1 MTQTSVVAS
10 PAVWEIPGRSQAEE
24 ALAVAHTSDRRSFFK
39 AAVFLP
45 DHVPDF
51 IEEGRFDLADRAL
64 LAYCQALVKVL
75 PPNARLYRWS
85 ATALMVLVVQSAPDS
100 ADPIPFLPELGRRRY
115 FPLAE
120 GTDFASLCREVDLHI
135 ACRI

>member
-1 MTQTSVVAS
+1 MTQTSAVAS
-10 PAVWEIPGRSQAEE
+10 PAVWEIPGRSEAEN

-85 ATALMVLVVQSAPDS
+85 ATALLVLIEESVPDR
-100 ADPIPFLPELGRRRY
+100 ADPIPFLPELGTRRY

-120 GTDFASLCREVDLHI
+120 ATDLTSLCREADLHI
-135 ACRI
+135 ASSI